1 MSAFTLPT
9 RLDVVGREYDIRTD
23 FRDILKILTAFD
35 DPELEANEKQYV
47 CLYILYVDFN
57 AIPREAYEDA
67 YRAAIRFID
76 NGIEGDGK
84 SPRTMDWEQDAAIL
98 FPAVNKAAGFETR
111 SADYLHWWTFAGFFM
126 EIKDSTYA
134 TILSLRQKK
143 AKGKKLEKWER
154 EFWQSNAKICRLRT
168 KLTAEEQAERDRLNA
183 LLG

>member
-1 MSAFTLPT
+1 MTAFTLPT
-9 RLDVVGREYDIRTD
+9 RLDVAGREYDIRTD
-23 FRDILKILTAFD
+23 FRDILRILTAFD

-47 CLYILYVDFN
+47 CLYIFYVDFN
-57 AIPREAYEDA
+57 SIPREAYEDA
-67 YRAAIRFID
+67 YKAAVRFID

-143 AKGKKLEKWER
+143 VKGKKLEKWER
-154 EFWQSNAKICRLRT
+154 EFWRTNAGICRLRT
-168 KLTAEEQAERDRLNA
+168 KLTAEEQAEKDRLNA